1 VTYIVA
7 GAPWDSTFAAAV
19 VAGVIG
25 LLTLAGTFVQ
35 LIVTRSR
42 LSRFERTLLADQKEA
57 AVRQQHRLELNDG
70 IGYVLGKG
78 VRSREIG
85 SLHAGRP
92 DGREL
97 GHRRRPP
104 EGRCGAERDCE
115 GLNAEV

>member
-1 VTYIVA
+1 MTYIVA

-42 LSRFERTLLADQKEA
+42 LSRFERTLLADQKEV

-70 IGYVLGKG
+70 IRYVLGKG
-78 VRSREIG
+78 MRSREIG
-85 SLHAGRP
+85 FTM
-92 DGREL
+92 L
-97 GHRRRPP
+97 GDLM
-104 EGRCGAERDCE
+104 GASWATDDDR
-115 GLNAEV
+115 LKVAAVLSAIARV